1 MQRRGVYQ
9 EKSYSR
15 EARVCYFS
23 NILLQLSL
31 KSPFYPKEAPPS
43 STKPVNVDSIDQWS
57 FFPPKPREGIK
68 WGSWERKV
76 LRTSKW

>member
-1 MQRRGVYQ
+1 MQRRGVFQ

-15 EARVCYFS
+15 EMRVCYFC

-43 STKPVNVDSIDQWS
+43 STKPDNVDSIDHCS
-57 FFPPKPREGIK
+57 FFPPNPREEIK
-68 WGSWERKV
+68 
-76 LRTSKW
+76 